1 MMQPSA
7 AFQTGVHLSVAV
19 ALCGFL
25 IALFSGVAQAT
36 TASRCLALA
45 DGRNPA
51 SGVRIVPV
59 ALKADE
65 VQITYVTHSTF
76 RIVTPQG
83 LNIATDYAG
92 FAGVGPL
99 PDVVTMNHAHETHFT
114 YFPDPK
120 IKHVLRGWN
129 PAGGPAEHHLK
140 ILDTLIRNVPTDI
153 RTWDGG
159 READGNS
166 IFIFEVAGLCIGHL
180 GHLHHEL
187 APDDLAHIGQLDI
200 VFAPVDGSFTLDL
213 PNMVKTLKVLKASIV
228 IPMHAFGPSSL
239 QRFIEGMAPDFTAE
253 YSDIPKVVVRASDL
267 PVRPKILVL
276 PEGPSGF
283 SWD

>member
-1 MMQPSA
+1 MTVRTSPGASASHSPSPVVGLVESPVGA
-7 AFQTGVHLSVAV
+7 LSVRV
-19 ALCGFL
+19 A
-25 IALFSGVAQAT
+25 
-36 TASRCLALA
+36 
-45 DGRNPA
+45 A
-51 SGVRIVPV
+51 SG
-59 ALKADE
+59 
-65 VQITYVTHSTF
+65 S
-76 RIVTPQG
+76 G
-83 LNIATDYAG
+83 AG
-92 FAGVGPL
+92 AGPL

-140 ILDTLIRNVPTDI
+140 VLDTLIRNVPTDI

-213 PNMVKTLKVLKASIV
+213 PNMVKTLKVLRASIV
-228 IPMHAFGPSSL
+228 IPMHAFGPASL
-239 QRFIEGMAPDFTAE
+239 QQFVEGMGADFAVE
-253 YSDIPKVVVRASDL
+253 YSDKPTVVVRASDL

-276 PEGPSGF
+276 PEGSVGF